1 MKSHTVAVG
10 ASSGVGLV
18 TARKFAAR
26 GDRLT
31 LIARSEAGLLE
42 AAASIDGAPRVLALD
57 MKGWRSGCKSV
68 RARHN
73 RSRGPH
79 CRYRRNEPPRSV
91 GGTYRSPDRGEL
103 RQASRLSKFPSGRL
117 ACCRF
122 SGHRV
127 KVLKMEPEFSHGEK
141 KVQPRVQA

>member
-18 TARKFAAR
+18 TARKFVAR

-57 MKGWRSGCKSV
+57 MRDGEAAAKAFV
-68 RARHN
+68 HDTIDHAVLTAVTAEM
-73 RSRGPH
+73 SRLAPL
-79 CRYRRNEPPRSV
+79 
-91 GGTYRSPDRGEL
+91 GEL
-103 RQASRLSKFPSGRL
+103 TAVQIEASFDKLRGYLSFLQAVWPAAGSVDTELR
-117 ACCRF
+117 C
-122 SGHRV
+122 
-127 KVLKMEPEFSHGEK
+127 
-141 KVQPRVQA
+141 